1 MPSPTLFAALRGY
14 PASGGFK
21 FRDKD
26 AGQVWRADSWGKC
39 PSRQVNGKGGGHVG
53 LLELLL
59 VVIVL
64 AAIFG
69 GIGVSPLL
77 WLLLLVALVVF
88 LTRGGFGYR
97 RGGRI

>member
-1 MPSPTLFAALRGY
+1 M
-14 PASGGFK
+14 
-21 FRDKD
+21 
-26 AGQVWRADSWGKC
+26 
-39 PSRQVNGKGGGHVG
+39 G

-77 WLLLLVALVVF
+77 WLLLLVAVVVF